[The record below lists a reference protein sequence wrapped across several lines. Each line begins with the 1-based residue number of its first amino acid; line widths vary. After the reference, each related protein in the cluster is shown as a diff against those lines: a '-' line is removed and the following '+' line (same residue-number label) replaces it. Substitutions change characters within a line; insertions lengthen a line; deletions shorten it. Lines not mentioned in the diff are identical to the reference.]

1 MDTNFRFIA
10 DGEKIK
16 KLRTEK
22 GFHSTYELAKY
33 VGVAPSTI
41 TTIEQGTRSNCYV
54 DSIARI
60 AIVLEVSMEELLKKE
75 PLKDQELSFKSRKK
89 LNNEN

>member
-1 MDTNFRFIA
+1 MDTNFKFIA

-16 KLRTEK
+16 KLRIEK
-22 GFHSTYELAKY
+22 GYRSTYELAKY
-33 VGVAPSTI
+33 VGVAASTI

-60 AIVLEVSMEELLKKE
+60 SIVLGVSMEELLKKE
-75 PLKDQELSFKSRKK
+75 PVNIENFNYKK
-89 LNNEN
+89 RQVKKYE